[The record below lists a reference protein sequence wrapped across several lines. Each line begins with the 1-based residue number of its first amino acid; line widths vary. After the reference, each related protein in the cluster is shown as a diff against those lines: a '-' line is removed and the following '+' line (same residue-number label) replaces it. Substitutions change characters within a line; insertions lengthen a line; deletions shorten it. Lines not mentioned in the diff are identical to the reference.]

1 MRQHDA
7 PPCAGRSEGTP
18 ADRASL
24 QYGGACGSA
33 GPAAGDKPFTATVTT
48 PGTAATIAAAS
59 IATFSA
65 TTLVAISAFTATLS
79 ALPHQLADV
88 LRGQLRHCR

>member
-1 MRQHDA
+1 MRAARKERLQTA
-7 PPCAGRSEGTP
+7 L
-18 ADRASL
+18 SL

-33 GPAAGDKPFTATVTT
+33 GPAAGDKPFTATVIT
-48 PGTAATIAAAS
+48 PGTAAAIAAAS

>member
-1 MRQHDA
+1 MRAARKERLQTT
-7 PPCAGRSEGTP
+7 R
-18 ADRASL
+18 SL
-24 QYGGACGSA
+24 QHGGACGSA
-33 GPAAGDKPFTATVTT
+33 APAAFAMAPGAIPAAALATTASA
-48 PGTAATIAAAS
+48 PRAAIIAAAS